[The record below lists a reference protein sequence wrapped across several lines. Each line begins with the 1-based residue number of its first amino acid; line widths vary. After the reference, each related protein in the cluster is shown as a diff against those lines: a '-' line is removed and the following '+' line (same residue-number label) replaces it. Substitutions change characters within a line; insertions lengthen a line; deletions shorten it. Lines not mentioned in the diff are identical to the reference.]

1 MEARLFYHFII
12 RDRNDAPLVILLID
26 PFFYLNDALV
36 ILGDLIIPLQSKKD
50 AKPLRDAGDARLVR
64 YRNANRPV

>member
-12 RDRNDAPLVILLID
+12 RDRNDAPLVVLLID

-36 ILGDLIIPLQSKKD
+36 ILGDLIIPLQSEKD
-50 AKPLRDAGDARLVR
+50 AEPLRNPGNARLVR
-64 YRNANRPV
+64 YLNTNWPV